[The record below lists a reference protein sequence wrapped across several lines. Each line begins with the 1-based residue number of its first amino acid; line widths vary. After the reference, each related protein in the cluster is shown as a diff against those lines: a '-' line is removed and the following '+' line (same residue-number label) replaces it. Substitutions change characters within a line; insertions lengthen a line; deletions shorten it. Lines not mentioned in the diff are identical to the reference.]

1 MKYLLLF
8 ALLGTVW
15 FLIAKRKP
23 VSSER
28 NSPSVK
34 AEEKMLTCA
43 LCAVHFPETD
53 GVIGVDG
60 KVYCCEEHR
69 QRAQGNEAK

>member
-23 VSSER
+23 VSSKR
-28 NSPSVK
+28 NPSGTK

-43 LCAVHFPETD
+43 FCAVHFPESD
-53 GVIGVDG
+53 GVVGADA
-60 KVYCCEEHR
+60 KAYCCDAHR
-69 QRAQGNEAK
+69 QLAEDSGAR